1 MTSIGIQQKE
11 NRTIIWSYKMDFD
24 AVLLSPRREK
34 MLQQG
39 YWLNKTIL
47 HSLNEAVYQY
57 PDQVALVS
65 YKTEDKTEKSFTY
78 QEMLHTVNKIS
89 LGLKRL
95 GIQKQDVVSCQL
107 PNWWEFTLL
116 YIACRSIGAVLN
128 PLMPIFRERELS
140 FILKHTE
147 SKILI
152 VPKVFRKFD
161 HEKLAYQL
169 QKNIESLEH
178 VVVIGGDGENSF
190 EALLLNHG
198 LENDSASVNTL
209 DDASITADDIAQLIF
224 TSGTTGEPKGVMH
237 TENTLFFI
245 ITEYAKRLHLNKDD
259 VILMG
264 SPMAHQTGFMYG
276 LIMPLLIKAKVVLQ
290 DVWDVN
296 TAIDLIHKHE
306 VTFTMASTPFLN
318 DLSEAVLD
326 TQQSLDSLKIFL
338 CAGAPIPSTLVQKA
352 RKNMGVKVIS
362 AWGMTECGAVTMT
375 CPEDDDERSFNT
387 DGIPLPGV
395 EVKIVDDQGEVLPAH
410 QSGTLMIRSC
420 SNFGGYLKRPHLNE
434 TDENDWFDTGDIAYL
449 DEQGYIRIAGRK
461 KDVIIRGGEKIP
473 VAEIESLIYLH
484 PDIAMVALVP
494 YPDERMGEKACAI
507 VKLKEG
513 AAQIELKDLVDFLKK
528 HNLANQYLPER
539 LQVWG
544 DIPMTPSGKIQK
556 FKLRDLLQQSTK
568 A

>member
-1 MTSIGIQQKE
+1 
-11 NRTIIWSYKMDFD
+11 MDFD
-24 AVLLSPRREK
+24 AVLLPPRREE

-47 HSLNEAVYQY
+47 QSLNEAVQQY
-57 PDQVALVS
+57 PDKVALVS
-65 YKTEDKTEKSFTY
+65 YKTEDQSEKSFTY
-78 QEMLHTVNKIS
+78 REMLHTANKIS

-95 GIQKQDVVSCQL
+95 GVQKQDIVSCQL

-116 YIACRSIGAVLN
+116 YIACRRIGAILN

-140 FILKHTE
+140 FMLKHTE
-147 SKILI
+147 SKVFI

-169 QKNIESLEH
+169 QKNTETLEH
-178 VVVIGGDGENSF
+178 VIVVGGEGENSF
-190 EALLLNHG
+190 EKLLLNHG
-198 LENDSASVNTL
+198 LDNDPQILNTL
-209 DDASITADDIAQLIF
+209 NDVTITADDIAQLVF

-237 TENTLFFI
+237 SANTLFSNI
-245 ITEYAKRLHLNKDD
+245 VPYAKRLHLSKDD
-259 VILMG
+259 VIFMG

-276 LIMPLLIKAKVVLQ
+276 LIMPVLLKAKAVLQ

-296 TAIDLIHKHE
+296 TAIDLIHKHQ

-326 TQQSLDSLKIFL
+326 THQSLDSLKLFL

-352 RKNMGVKVIS
+352 RQNLGVKVIS
-362 AWGMTECGAVTMT
+362 AWGMTECGAVTT
-375 CPEDDDERSFNT
+375 TRPEDEDERSFNT
-387 DGIPLPGV
+387 DGLPLPGV
-395 EVKIVDDQGEVLPAH
+395 EVKIVDDHGEILPPH

-420 SNFGGYLKRPHLNE
+420 SNFGGYMKRPHLNE
-434 TDENDWFDTGDIAYL
+434 TSEDGWFDTGDIAYQ

-461 KDVIIRGGEKIP
+461 KDVIIRGGENIP
-473 VAEIESLIYLH
+473 VAEVESLIYLH
-484 PDIAMVALVP
+484 PGIATVALVP
-494 YPDERMGEKACAI
+494 YPDDRMGEKACAI

-513 AAQIELKDLVDFLKK
+513 AEQIVLKDLVDFLKM

-539 LQVWG
+539 LEVWE

-556 FKLRDLLQQSTK
+556 FKLRDLLQQSAK
-568 A
+568 I

>member
-1 MTSIGIQQKE
+1 
-11 NRTIIWSYKMDFD
+11 MDFD
-24 AVLLSPRREK
+24 AVLLPPRREE

-47 HSLNEAVYQY
+47 QSLNEAVQQY
-57 PDQVALVS
+57 PDKVALVS
-65 YKTEDKTEKSFTY
+65 YKTEDQSEKSFTY
-78 QEMLHTVNKIS
+78 REMLHTANKIS
-89 LGLKRL
+89 LRLKRL
-95 GIQKQDVVSCQL
+95 GVQKQDIVSCQL

-116 YIACRSIGAVLN
+116 YIACRRIGAILN

-140 FILKHTE
+140 FMLKHTE
-147 SKILI
+147 SKVFI

-169 QKNIESLEH
+169 QRNTETLEH
-178 VVVIGGDGENSF
+178 VVVVGGEGENSF
-190 EALLLNHG
+190 EKLLLNHG
-198 LENDSASVNTL
+198 LDNDPQILNTL
-209 DDASITADDIAQLIF
+209 NDVTITADDIAQLVF

-237 TENTLFFI
+237 SANTLFSNI
-245 ITEYAKRLHLNKDD
+245 VPYAKRLHLSKDD
-259 VILMG
+259 VIFMG

-276 LIMPLLIKAKVVLQ
+276 LIMPVLLKAKAVLQ

-296 TAIDLIHKHE
+296 TAIDLIHKHQ

-326 TQQSLDSLKIFL
+326 THQSLDSLKLFL

-352 RKNMGVKVIS
+352 RQNLGVKVIS
-362 AWGMTECGAVTMT
+362 AWGMTECGAVTT
-375 CPEDDDERSFNT
+375 TRPEDDDERSFNT
-387 DGIPLPGV
+387 DGLPLPGV
-395 EVKIVDDQGEVLPAH
+395 EVKIVDDHGEILPPH

-420 SNFGGYLKRPHLNE
+420 SNFGGYMKRPHLNE
-434 TDENDWFDTGDIAYL
+434 TSEDGWFDTGDIAYQ

-461 KDVIIRGGEKIP
+461 KDVIIRGGENIA
-473 VAEIESLIYLH
+473 VAEVESLIYLH
-484 PDIAMVALVP
+484 PDIATVALVP
-494 YPDERMGEKACAI
+494 YPDDRMGEKACAI

-513 AAQIELKDLVDFLKK
+513 AEQIVLKDLVDFLKM

-539 LQVWG
+539 LEVWE

-556 FKLRDLLQQSTK
+556 FKLRDLLQQSAK
-568 A
+568 V

>member
-1 MTSIGIQQKE
+1 
-11 NRTIIWSYKMDFD
+11 MDFD
-24 AVLLSPRREK
+24 AVLLPPRREE

-47 HSLNEAVYQY
+47 QSLNEAVQQY
-57 PDQVALVS
+57 PDKVALVS
-65 YKTEDKTEKSFTY
+65 YKTEDQSEKSFTY
-78 QEMLHTVNKIS
+78 REMLHTANKIS

-95 GIQKQDVVSCQL
+95 GVQKQDIVSCQL

-116 YIACRSIGAVLN
+116 YIACRRIGVILN

-140 FILKHTE
+140 FMLKHTE
-147 SKILI
+147 SKVFI

-169 QKNIESLEH
+169 QRNTETLEH
-178 VVVIGGDGENSF
+178 VVVVGGEGENSF
-190 EALLLNHG
+190 EKLLLNHG
-198 LENDSASVNTL
+198 LDNDPQILNTL
-209 DDASITADDIAQLIF
+209 NDVTITADDIAQLVF

-237 TENTLFFI
+237 SANTLFSNI
-245 ITEYAKRLHLNKDD
+245 VPYAKRLHLSKDD
-259 VILMG
+259 VIFMG

-276 LIMPLLIKAKVVLQ
+276 LIMPVLLKAKAVLQ

-296 TAIDLIHKHE
+296 TAIDLIHKHQ

-326 TQQSLDSLKIFL
+326 THQSLDSLKLFL

-352 RKNMGVKVIS
+352 RQNLGVKVIS
-362 AWGMTECGAVTMT
+362 AWGMTECGAVTT
-375 CPEDDDERSFNT
+375 TRPEDDDERSFNT
-387 DGIPLPGV
+387 DGLPLPGV
-395 EVKIVDDQGEVLPAH
+395 EVKIVDDHGEILPPH

-420 SNFGGYLKRPHLNE
+420 SNFGGYMKRPHLNE
-434 TDENDWFDTGDIAYL
+434 TSEDGWFDTGDIAYQ

-461 KDVIIRGGEKIP
+461 KDVIIRGGENIP
-473 VAEIESLIYLH
+473 VAEVESLIYLH
-484 PDIAMVALVP
+484 PDIATVALVP
-494 YPDERMGEKACAI
+494 YPDDRMGEKACAI

-513 AAQIELKDLVDFLKK
+513 AEQIVLKDLVDFLKM

-539 LQVWG
+539 LEVWE

-556 FKLRDLLQQSTK
+556 FKLRDLLQQSAK
-568 A
+568 V

>member
-1 MTSIGIQQKE
+1 
-11 NRTIIWSYKMDFD
+11 MDFD
-24 AVLLSPRREK
+24 AVLLPPRREK
-34 MLQQG
+34 MLQEG

-47 HSLNEAVYQY
+47 DSLNEAVYQY
-57 PDQVALVS
+57 PDKVALVS
-65 YKTEDKTEKSFTY
+65 YKIEDQSEKSFTY
-78 QEMLHTVNKIS
+78 REMLHTANKIS

-95 GIQKQDVVSCQL
+95 GVQKKDIVSCQL

-116 YIACRSIGAVLN
+116 YIACRRIGAVLN

-140 FILKHTE
+140 FMLKHTE
-147 SKILI
+147 TKVLI

-178 VVVIGGDGENSF
+178 VVVVGGEGENSF
-190 EALLLNHG
+190 EKLLLNHG
-198 LENDSASVNTL
+198 LDNDPQILNTL
-209 DDASITADDIAQLIF
+209 NDVTITADDIAQLVF

-237 TENTLFFI
+237 TANTLFSNI
-245 ITEYAKRLHLNKDD
+245 VPYAKRLHLSKDD
-259 VILMG
+259 VIFMG

-276 LIMPLLIKAKVVLQ
+276 LIMPVLLKAKAVLQ

-296 TAIDLIHKHE
+296 IAIDLIHKHE

-326 TQQSLDSLKIFL
+326 THQSLDSLKLFL

-352 RKNMGVKVIS
+352 RQNMGVKVIS
-362 AWGMTECGAVTMT
+362 AWGMTECGAVTT
-375 CPEDDDERSFNT
+375 TRPEDDDERSFNT
-387 DGIPLPGV
+387 DGLPLPGV
-395 EVKIVDDQGEVLPAH
+395 EVKVVGDDGEELAPH

-434 TDENDWFDTGDIAYL
+434 TSEDDWFDTGDIAYL

-461 KDVIIRGGEKIP
+461 KDVIIRGGENIP
-473 VAEIESLIYLH
+473 VAEVESLIYLH
-484 PDIAMVALVP
+484 PDVATVALIP
-494 YPDERMGEKACAI
+494 YADERLGEKACAI

-513 AAQIELKDLVDFLKK
+513 APHMVLKDLIDFLKS
-528 HNLANQYLPER
+528 HNLAIQYIPER
-539 LQVWG
+539 LEVWEE
-544 DIPMTPSGKIQK
+544 IPMTPSGKIQK
-556 FKLRDLLQQSTK
+556 FKIRELL
-568 A
+568 

>member
-1 MTSIGIQQKE
+1 
-11 NRTIIWSYKMDFD
+11 MDFD
-24 AVLLSPRREK
+24 AVLLPPRREK
-34 MLQQG
+34 MLQEG

-47 HSLNEAVYQY
+47 DSLNEAVYQY
-57 PDQVALVS
+57 PDKVALVS
-65 YKTEDKTEKSFTY
+65 YKIEDQSEKSFTY
-78 QEMLHTVNKIS
+78 REMLHTANKIS

-95 GIQKQDVVSCQL
+95 GVQKQDIVSCQL

-116 YIACRSIGAVLN
+116 YIACRRIGAVLN

-140 FILKHTE
+140 FMLKHTE
-147 SKILI
+147 TKVLI

-178 VVVIGGDGENSF
+178 VVVVGGEGENSF
-190 EALLLNHG
+190 EKLLLNHG
-198 LENDSASVNTL
+198 LDNDPQILNTL
-209 DDASITADDIAQLIF
+209 NDVTITADDIAQLVF

-237 TENTLFFI
+237 TANTLFSNI
-245 ITEYAKRLHLNKDD
+245 VPYAKRLHLSKDD
-259 VILMG
+259 VIFMG

-276 LIMPLLIKAKVVLQ
+276 LIMPVLLKAKAVLQ

-296 TAIDLIHKHE
+296 IAIDLIHKHE

-326 TQQSLDSLKIFL
+326 THQSLDSLKLFL

-352 RKNMGVKVIS
+352 RQNMGVKVIS
-362 AWGMTECGAVTMT
+362 AWGMTECGAVTT
-375 CPEDDDERSFNT
+375 TRPEDDDERSFNT
-387 DGIPLPGV
+387 DGLPLPGV
-395 EVKIVDDQGEVLPAH
+395 EVKIVDDHGEVLPPH

-420 SNFGGYLKRPHLNE
+420 SNFGGYMKRPHLNE
-434 TDENDWFDTGDIAYL
+434 TSEDGWFDTGDIAYM
-449 DEQGYIRIAGRK
+449 DEHGYIRIAGRK
-461 KDVIIRGGEKIP
+461 KDVIIRGGENIP
-473 VAEIESLIYLH
+473 VAEVESLIYLH
-484 PDIAMVALVP
+484 PDIATVALVP

-513 AAQIELKDLVDFLKK
+513 AHSIRLKDLVDFLKV

-539 LQVWG
+539 LEVW
-544 DIPMTPSGKIQK
+544 DEIPMTPSGKIQK
-556 FKLRDLLQQSTK
+556 FKLRDLLQQSAK
-568 A
+568 V

>member
-1 MTSIGIQQKE
+1 
-11 NRTIIWSYKMDFD
+11 MDFD
-24 AVLLSPRREK
+24 AVLLPPRREE

-47 HSLNEAVYQY
+47 QSLNEAVQQY
-57 PDQVALVS
+57 PDKVALVS
-65 YKTEDKTEKSFTY
+65 YKTEDQSEKSFTY
-78 QEMLHTVNKIS
+78 REMLHTANKIS

-95 GIQKQDVVSCQL
+95 GVQKQDIVSCQL

-116 YIACRSIGAVLN
+116 YIACRRIGAILN

-140 FILKHTE
+140 FMLKHSE
-147 SKILI
+147 SKVFI

-169 QKNIESLEH
+169 QKNTESLEH
-178 VVVIGGDGENSF
+178 VVVVGGEGENSF
-190 EALLLNHG
+190 EKLLLNHG
-198 LENDSASVNTL
+198 LDNDPQILNTL
-209 DDASITADDIAQLIF
+209 NDVTITADDIAQLVF

-237 TENTLFFI
+237 SANTLFSNI
-245 ITEYAKRLHLNKDD
+245 VPYAKRLHLSKDD
-259 VILMG
+259 VIFMG

-276 LIMPLLIKAKVVLQ
+276 LIMPVLLKAKAVLQ

-296 TAIDLIHKHE
+296 TAIELIHKHQ

-326 TQQSLDSLKIFL
+326 THQSLDSLKLFL

-352 RKNMGVKVIS
+352 RQNMGVKVIS
-362 AWGMTECGAVTMT
+362 AWGMTECGAVTT
-375 CPEDDDERSFNT
+375 TRPEDDDERSFNT
-387 DGIPLPGV
+387 DGLPLPGV
-395 EVKIVDDQGEVLPAH
+395 EVKIVDDHGEVLPPH

-420 SNFGGYLKRPHLNE
+420 SNFGGYMKRPHLNE
-434 TDENDWFDTGDIAYL
+434 TSEDGWFDTGDIAYQ

-461 KDVIIRGGEKIP
+461 KDVIIRGGENIP
-473 VAEIESLIYLH
+473 VAEVESLIYLH
-484 PDIAMVALVP
+484 PDIATVALVP
-494 YPDERMGEKACAI
+494 YPDDRMGEKACAI

-513 AAQIELKDLVDFLKK
+513 ADQIVLKDLVDFLKM

-539 LQVWG
+539 LEVWE

-556 FKLRDLLQQSTK
+556 FKLRDLLQQSVK
-568 A
+568 V

>member
-1 MTSIGIQQKE
+1 
-11 NRTIIWSYKMDFD
+11 MDFD
-24 AVLLSPRREK
+24 AVLLPPRREE

-47 HSLNEAVYQY
+47 QSLNEAVQQY
-57 PDQVALVS
+57 PDKVALVS
-65 YKTEDKTEKSFTY
+65 YKTEDQSEKSFTY
-78 QEMLHTVNKIS
+78 REMLHTANKIS

-95 GIQKQDVVSCQL
+95 GVQKQDIVSCQL

-116 YIACRSIGAVLN
+116 YIACRRIGAILN

-140 FILKHTE
+140 FMLKHTE
-147 SKILI
+147 SKVFI

-169 QKNIESLEH
+169 QKNTETLEH
-178 VVVIGGDGENSF
+178 VIVVGGEGENSF
-190 EALLLNHG
+190 EKLLLNHG
-198 LENDSASVNTL
+198 LDNDPQILNTL
-209 DDASITADDIAQLIF
+209 NDVTITADDIAQLVF

-237 TENTLFFI
+237 SANTLFSNI
-245 ITEYAKRLHLNKDD
+245 VPYAKRLHLSKDD
-259 VILMG
+259 VIFMG

-276 LIMPLLIKAKVVLQ
+276 LIMPVLLKAKAVLQ

-296 TAIDLIHKHE
+296 TAIDLIHKHQ

-326 TQQSLDSLKIFL
+326 THQSLDSLKLFL

-352 RKNMGVKVIS
+352 RQNLGVKVIS
-362 AWGMTECGAVTMT
+362 AWGMTECGAVTT
-375 CPEDDDERSFNT
+375 TRPEDDDERSFNT
-387 DGIPLPGV
+387 DGLPLPGV
-395 EVKIVDDQGEVLPAH
+395 EVKIVDDHGEILPPH

-420 SNFGGYLKRPHLNE
+420 SNFGGYMKRPHLNE
-434 TDENDWFDTGDIAYL
+434 TSEDGWFDTGDIAYQ

-461 KDVIIRGGEKIP
+461 KDVIIRGGENIP
-473 VAEIESLIYLH
+473 VAEVESLIYLH
-484 PDIAMVALVP
+484 PGIATVALVP
-494 YPDERMGEKACAI
+494 YPDDRMGEKACAI

-513 AAQIELKDLVDFLKK
+513 AEQIVLKDLVDFLKM

-539 LQVWG
+539 LEVWE

-556 FKLRDLLQQSTK
+556 FKLRDLLQQSAK
-568 A
+568 V

>member
-1 MTSIGIQQKE
+1 
-11 NRTIIWSYKMDFD
+11 MDFD
-24 AVLLSPRREK
+24 AVLLPPRREE

-47 HSLNEAVYQY
+47 QSLNEAVQQY
-57 PDQVALVS
+57 PDKVALVS
-65 YKTEDKTEKSFTY
+65 YKTEDQSEKSFTY
-78 QEMLHTVNKIS
+78 REMLHTANKIS

-95 GIQKQDVVSCQL
+95 GVQKQDIVSCQL

-116 YIACRSIGAVLN
+116 YIACRRIGAILN

-140 FILKHTE
+140 FMLKHTE
-147 SKILI
+147 SKVFI

-169 QKNIESLEH
+169 QRNTETLEH
-178 VVVIGGDGENSF
+178 VVVVGGEGENSF
-190 EALLLNHG
+190 EKLLLNHG
-198 LENDSASVNTL
+198 LDNDPQILNTL
-209 DDASITADDIAQLIF
+209 NDVTITADDIAQLVF

-237 TENTLFFI
+237 SANTLFSNI
-245 ITEYAKRLHLNKDD
+245 VPYAKRLHLSKDD
-259 VILMG
+259 VIFMG

-276 LIMPLLIKAKVVLQ
+276 LIMPVLLKAKAVLQ

-296 TAIDLIHKHE
+296 TAIDLIHKHQ

-326 TQQSLDSLKIFL
+326 THQSLDSLKLFL

-352 RKNMGVKVIS
+352 RQNLGVKVIS
-362 AWGMTECGAVTMT
+362 AWGMTECGAVTT
-375 CPEDDDERSFNT
+375 TRPEDDDERSFNT
-387 DGIPLPGV
+387 DGLPLPGV
-395 EVKIVDDQGEVLPAH
+395 EVKIVDDHGEILPPH

-420 SNFGGYLKRPHLNE
+420 SNFGGYMKRPHLNE
-434 TDENDWFDTGDIAYL
+434 TSEDGWFDTGDIAYQ

-461 KDVIIRGGEKIP
+461 KDVIIRGGENIP
-473 VAEIESLIYLH
+473 VAEVESLIYLH
-484 PDIAMVALVP
+484 PDIATVALVP
-494 YPDERMGEKACAI
+494 YPDDRMGEKACAI

-513 AAQIELKDLVDFLKK
+513 AEQIVLKDLVDFLKM

-539 LQVWG
+539 LEVWE

-556 FKLRDLLQQSTK
+556 FKLRDLLQQSAK
-568 A
+568 V